1 MEQDRLLKIP
11 VIMLTGAT
19 WNALEAGARSLGAS
33 GYLVKGKIDAPG
45 LDRAIRSAI
54 QTALSPDTSD
64 HLQH

>member
-33 GYLVKGKIDAPG
+33 GYLVKGKIDAP
-45 LDRAIRSAI
+45 DS
-54 QTALSPDTSD
+54 TAQSEAPSRLR
-64 HLQH
+64 